1 MKNFKLQSIA
11 LIVFFVT
18 ILTSCSSDNDKPE
31 TPTVVYKSAFATE
44 VAGPTTGKV
53 GEELTYAVS
62 FLAENGCGEFNR
74 FTDVE
79 FNKEPGFQI
88 EAKYPVEPCI
98 RVEPT
103 VVRTIYKIKPTTK
116 GTFYLR
122 IAKSETTYITTQ
134 VVVSE

>member
-11 LIVFFVT
+11 LIMLFVT
-18 ILTSCSSDNDKPE
+18 VLTSCSSDNDTQGQAKFI
-31 TPTVVYKSAFATE
+31 YKSAFATSID
-44 VAGPTTGKV
+44 GPTTGKV
-53 GEELTYAVS
+53 GQELNYAVS
-62 FLAENGCGEFNR
+62 FTVENGCGEFNR

-88 EAKYPVEPCI
+88 EAKYPVENCI
-98 RVEPT
+98 RIEPT

-122 IAKSETTYITTQ
+122 IAKSETEYIITQ
-134 VVVSE
+134 VIISE